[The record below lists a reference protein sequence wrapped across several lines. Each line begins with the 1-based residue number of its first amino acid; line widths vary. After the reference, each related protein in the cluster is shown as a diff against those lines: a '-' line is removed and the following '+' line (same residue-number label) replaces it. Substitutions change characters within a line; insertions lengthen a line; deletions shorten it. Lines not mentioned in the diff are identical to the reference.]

1 MDCLDGEDRMGEIEL
16 PTTGESDASRDS
28 FNNFIAV
35 AVALI
40 SAFMAISKIKD
51 DNIVQAMQ
59 KAQAETVDYWNEY
72 QARRQRQFGMELAI
86 EQARATAPMTPELE
100 AKLGEWRKQADA
112 FKARAEE
119 SSAKAKQR
127 DKDYNDGNTRDDLF
141 DLSDAMLS
149 IALALFAVTALTRV
163 RWLFGLASAAGI
175 GGVVFSLAGFNGWTW
190 LHPDWLVA
198 ILS

>member
-1 MDCLDGEDRMGEIEL
+1 MSETEIVTSSGDE
-16 PTTGESDASRDS
+16 TRSERDT
-28 FNNFIAV
+28 FNNGIAV

-40 SAFMAISKIKD
+40 SAFMAVSKIKD

-86 EQARATAPMTPELE
+86 EQTRATQPMTPELE
-100 AKLGEWRKQADA
+100 AKLGEWKKQADA

-119 SSAKAKQR
+119 SATKAKQR

-149 IALALFAVTALTRV
+149 IALAMFAVAALTRV
-163 RWLFGLASAAGI
+163 RWLFGLASVMGL
-175 GGVVFSLAGFNGWTW
+175 GGVTFSLAGFNGWTW

>member
-1 MDCLDGEDRMGEIEL
+1 MDTDFPPSEGTE
-16 PTTGESDASRDS
+16 SRDR

-35 AVALI
+35 AVAI
-40 SAFMAISKIKD
+40 VSAFMAVSKIKD

-72 QARRQRQFGMELAI
+72 QARRQRQFGVELAI
-86 EQARATAPMTPELE
+86 EQTRTATPPSPELA
-100 AKLGEWRKQADA
+100 AKLAEWRKQADT

-119 SSAKAKQR
+119 SAVKAKAR
-127 DKDYNDGNTRDDLF
+127 AADYDAGNDRDDLF

-149 IALALFAVTALTRV
+149 LSLALFAVTALTRV
-163 RWLFGLASAAGI
+163 RWLFGLALG
-175 GGVVFSLAGFNGWTW
+175 LAGGGMVFGVAGFAGWTA

-198 ILS
+198 LLG

>member
-1 MDCLDGEDRMGEIEL
+1 MSEIEN
-16 PTTGESDASRDS
+16 PANSSDETKSERDT
-28 FNNFIAV
+28 FNNGIAV

-40 SAFMAISKIKD
+40 SAFMAVSKIKD

-72 QARRQRQFGMELAI
+72 QARRQRQFGLELAI
-86 EQARATAPMTPELE
+86 EQTRATQPSTPQLE
-100 AKLGEWRKQADA
+100 AKLAEWKQQADV

-119 SSAKAKQR
+119 SATKAKQR

-149 IALALFAVTALTRV
+149 IALAMFAVAALTRV
-163 RWLFGLASAAGI
+163 RWLFGLASVFGT

>member
-1 MDCLDGEDRMGEIEL
+1 MSEIEIS
-16 PTTGESDASRDS
+16 TSTGDETKTERDS
-28 FNNFIAV
+28 FNNGIAV

-40 SAFMAISKIKD
+40 SAFMAVSKIKD

-86 EQARATAPMTPELE
+86 EQTRATQPMTPELE
-100 AKLGEWRKQADA
+100 AKLGEWKKQADA

-119 SSAKAKQR
+119 SATKAKQR

-149 IALALFAVTALTRV
+149 IALAMFAVAALTRV
-163 RWLFGLASAAGI
+163 RWLFGLASVMGI